1 MESDPRKSGR
11 LSFPSAQAVAD
22 RAGVSRSAV
31 SRAFTPGASIAQT
44 TRAKVMRAAKDLGY
58 EVNDLARSLLS
69 KQSRLV
75 GLVVTAPE
83 LGFHAQLVAALT
95 RAFVLR
101 GRVPI
106 VVNTGWTA
114 REIEAAQKTLLGYR
128 AEGTIVLSGSPPASV
143 VELARRNGQP
153 LVLIGRSEPGADHV
167 NTENRAAAGQAAA
180 LFHGLGRRRFG
191 LCLLYTSDAA
201 DE

>member
-11 LSFPSAQAVAD
+11 LLFPSAQAVAD

-106 VVNTGWTA
+106 
-114 REIEAAQKTLLGYR
+114 
-128 AEGTIVLSGSPPASV
+128 
-143 VELARRNGQP
+143 
-153 LVLIGRSEPGADHV
+153 
-167 NTENRAAAGQAAA
+167 
-180 LFHGLGRRRFG
+180 
-191 LCLLYTSDAA
+191 CLLYTSPSPRD
-201 DE
+201 